1 MFVKN
6 IENVSCIKDKEAR
19 NNWWCLQLEFSSTMS
34 PHCGSL
40 LSMVI
45 GLLQI
50 IITMDYII
58 SLSNEVYKNYQEAG
72 NILIFDFILAITIR
86 KSSQFR
92 SNISSFFSHLALYN
106 SIFRLGNFVKLTF
119 DSSCLNSKHVL
130 FGCRKQ
136 PLVCLLAIYPEKNLP
151 FGGQIE

>member
-1 MFVKN
+1 
-6 IENVSCIKDKEAR
+6 
-19 NNWWCLQLEFSSTMS
+19 MS

-72 NILIFDFILAITIR
+72 NILIFDFILAITIQ
-86 KSSQFR
+86 KVL
-92 SNISSFFSHLALYN
+92 SFTQIAVAF
-106 SIFRLGNFVKLTF
+106 FFTLGY
-119 DSSCLNSKHVL
+119 
-130 FGCRKQ
+130 
-136 PLVCLLAIYPEKNLP
+136 I
-151 FGGQIE
+151 